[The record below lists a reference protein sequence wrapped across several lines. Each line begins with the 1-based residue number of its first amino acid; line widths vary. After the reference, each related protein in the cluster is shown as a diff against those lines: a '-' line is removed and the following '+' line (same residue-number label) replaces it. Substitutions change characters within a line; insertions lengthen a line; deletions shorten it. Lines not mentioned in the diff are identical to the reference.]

1 MNSKRFIYIT
11 TGIQMKT
18 IKITMMRCIGILLL
32 LQSCSSEQ
40 TNTTGPSDSNNAAL
54 STDRVHLTTAQQK
67 NLGLSFGNLE
77 KQALGLTI
85 FANGQIEVPPQN
97 KSYISMPYGGYI
109 KQIKVLDGMRVQK
122 GQVLMTVEHPDI
134 VALQQTFLE
143 VNGEMIFLEADFQR
157 QKQLFEK
164 EAGSAKNYQQAK
176 SAYQIAKAKLSG
188 LEVKLEMAQVNMS
201 ALKSGKIQREQSIR
215 SPFNGVITK
224 VTANV
229 GAFAEPKDRLMEI
242 IDLKHAH
249 AELVVYEKY
258 LSYLKK
264 DQKVALNF
272 IEDRAPVEASIFL
285 IGSEISAERTV
296 KVHCHFKTLPKDITP
311 GSYLKATIQAEESGH
326 WVLPNE
332 AVVQYNGKDV
342 IFIQEGANFL
352 PIEIDVILS
361 NEFVSAIGDKN
372 IVKLKKA
379 KIVNNG
385 AYDLLAI
392 LNKEVE

>member
-1 MNSKRFIYIT
+1 
-11 TGIQMKT
+11 MKT
-18 IKITMMRCIGILLL
+18 INLSTIKLCLGALVL

-40 TNTTGPSDSNNAAL
+40 TNTATQAESTAQTINATGLSLSN
-54 STDRVHLTTAQQK
+54 AQQK
-67 NLGLSFGNLE
+67 NLGISIGSLQ
-77 KQALGLTI
+77 KKALGLSI

-134 VALQQTFLE
+134 VALQQTYLE
-143 VNGEMIFLEADFQR
+143 VNGEMTFLEADFLR

-164 EAGSAKNYQQAK
+164 EAGSAKNFQQAK

-188 LEVKLEMAQVNMS
+188 LAVKLEMAQVNIA
-201 ALKSGKIQREQSIR
+201 ALKNGKIQREQSIR

-258 LSYLKK
+258 LSYLRK
-264 DQKVALNF
+264 DQQVELSF
-272 IEDRAPVEASIFL
+272 IEDRAPVQASVFL
-285 IGSEISAERTV
+285 IGSEISPERTV
-296 KVHCHFKTLPKDITP
+296 KVHCHFKSLPKDITP
-311 GSYLKATIQAEESGH
+311 GSYLKATIQAEVTDH

-332 AVVQYNGKDV
+332 AIVQYKGKDV
-342 IFIQEGANFL
+342 VFIQEGTNFL
-352 PIEIDVILS
+352 PIEIDIILA
-361 NEFVSAIGDKN
+361 NETVSAVGAKN
-372 IVKLKKA
+372 MGQLKKA
-379 KIVNNG
+379 KIVTLG
-385 AYDLLAI
+385 AYELLAI

>member
-1 MNSKRFIYIT
+1 
-11 TGIQMKT
+11 MKT
-18 IKITMMRCIGILLL
+18 INLSTIKLCLGALVL

-40 TNTTGPSDSNNAAL
+40 TQTATQAESAAQTINSARLRLSN
-54 STDRVHLTTAQQK
+54 SQQK
-67 NLGLSFGNLE
+67 NLGLTIGGLE
-77 KQALGLTI
+77 KQALGLSI

-134 VALQQTFLE
+134 VALQQTYLE
-143 VNGEMIFLEADFQR
+143 VDGEMTFLEADFLR

-164 EAGSAKNYQQAK
+164 EAGSAKAYQQAK

-188 LEVKLEMAQVNMS
+188 LAVKLEMAQVNIA
-201 ALKSGKIQREQSIR
+201 ALKNGKIQREQRIC

-224 VTANV
+224 VTANI

-258 LSYLKK
+258 LSYLRK
-264 DQKVALNF
+264 DQQVELSF
-272 IEDRAPVEASIFL
+272 IEDRAPVQASVFL
-285 IGSEISAERTV
+285 IGSEISPERTV
-296 KVHCHFKTLPKDITP
+296 KVHCHFKSLPKDITP
-311 GSYLKATIQAEESGH
+311 GSYLKATIQAEVTDH

-332 AVVQYNGKDV
+332 AVVQYKGKDV
-342 IFIQEGANFL
+342 VFIQEGTNFL
-352 PIEIDVILS
+352 PIEIDIILA
-361 NEFVSAIGDKN
+361 NDTVSAIGTKN
-372 IVKLKKA
+372 MSKLKKA
-379 KIVNNG
+379 KIITRG
-385 AYDLLAI
+385 AYELLAM

>member
-1 MNSKRFIYIT
+1 
-11 TGIQMKT
+11 MKT
-18 IKITMMRCIGILLL
+18 INLSIIALCLGVLVLFE
-32 LQSCSSEQ
+32 SCKSDNTLEAK
-40 TNTTGPSDSNNAAL
+40 NTTAPTSTKLL
-54 STDRVHLTTAQQK
+54 SLSKTQQK
-67 NLGLSFGNLE
+67 NLGLSLGTLE
-77 KQALGLTI
+77 KQSLGLQI

-134 VALQQTFLE
+134 VALQQSFLE
-143 VNGEMIFLEADFQR
+143 VNGEMTFLEADYLR
-157 QKQLFEK
+157 QKQLYDK
-164 EAGSAKNYQQAK
+164 EASSAKNYQQAK

-188 LEVKLEMAQVNMS
+188 LAVKLEMAQVNIDQ
-201 ALKSGKIQREQSIR
+201 LKNGKIQREQSIR

-258 LSYLKK
+258 LSYLRK
-264 DQKVALNF
+264 DQQVELSF
-272 IEDRAPVEASIFL
+272 IEDRAPVQASVFL
-285 IGSEISAERTV
+285 IGSEISPERTV
-296 KVHCHFKTLPKDITP
+296 KVHCHFKNLPKDITP
-311 GSYLKATIQAEESGH
+311 GSYLKASIQAEVTDH

-332 AVVQYNGKDV
+332 AVVQYKGKDV
-342 IFIQEGANFL
+342 VFIQEGTNFL
-352 PIEIDVILS
+352 PIEIDVILA
-361 NEFVSAIGDKN
+361 NETVSALGAKN
-372 IVKLKKA
+372 MSKLKKA
-379 KIVNNG
+379 KIITRG
-385 AYDLLAI
+385 AYELLAM